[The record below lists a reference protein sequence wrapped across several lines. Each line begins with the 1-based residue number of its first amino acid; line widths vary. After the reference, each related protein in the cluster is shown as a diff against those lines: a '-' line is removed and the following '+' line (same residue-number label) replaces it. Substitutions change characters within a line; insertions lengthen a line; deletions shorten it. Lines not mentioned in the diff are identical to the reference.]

1 MSKPID
7 FRPVILAGGSGT
19 RFWPRS
25 RRARAKQ
32 VLALDGER
40 SMIQQTV
47 ERLKPLAG
55 LDKTWIITNEYLAH
69 EIADQLP
76 GLPAEQIVQE
86 PVARNTAPA
95 CGLAAFLIERQN
107 PDAVLGI
114 FPSDHVIADEPRF
127 LKALQKGI
135 ALAAAGDNIVVLG
148 IEPTARRNRLRL
160 HRDRRPDQGRCPRC
174 TCAALL
180 RSPTRTA
187 PKSLWPPA
195 TTTGTRACF
204 CGRRARWPTPCAS
217 TCRRPRRCSKAIAAA
232 YGTPQFDEVFRTLYP
247 KCENISVDY
256 AVLEPRSA
264 KGEHLSH
271 LYCLPAEFS
280 WNDLGS
286 WASLYEY
293 QLETRLRG
301 DAEGNVADTGGH
313 LAIEASEQLHLQPQE
328 VRGPGRR
335 GEPGHRGHR
344 RCAADRP
351 PRPLAGCGQ
360 DREGA
365 GTQRAERADLRV
377 RRISPGGRERKEP
390 RDGAQRNPG
399 KAFQRNPPRPVV
411 AERSG
416 ITTHHQD
423 AVARSP
429 CPEAPLGAPAPSCA
443 LYNSWVT
450 QRVLLAGWGGDIA
463 RNN

>member
-1 MSKPID
+1 MSKRID

-55 LDKTWIITNEYLAH
+55 LDHTWVITNEYLAQ
-69 EIADQLP
+69 EIADQLH
-76 GLPAEQIVQE
+76 GVPAEQIVSE

-95 CGLAAFLIERQN
+95 CGLAAFIIERQN

-135 ALAAAGDNIVVLG
+135 ALAAAEDNMVVLG
-148 IEPTARRNRLRL
+148 IEPTRAETGYGYIETGDFTPDDSALRVRRFTEKPNQMKAEEFVAAGNYYWNSGMFLWSARTLANAVREHL
-160 HRDRRPDQGRCPRC
+160 PE
-174 TCAALL
+174 
-180 RSPTRTA
+180 TA
-187 PKSLWPPA
+187 PMLEKIGS
-195 TTTGTRACF
+195 CF
-204 CGRRARWPTPCAS
+204 
-217 TCRRPRRCSKAIAAA
+217 
-232 YGTPQFDEVFRTLYP
+232 GTPEFEECFREFYP

-264 KGEHLSH
+264 KGEHKSR

-293 QLETRLRG
+293 QVETRLRG
-301 DAEGNVADTGGH
+301 DGDGNVAETDGH
-313 LAIEASEQLHLQPQE
+313 LTIEAGNNYIYSPKKFVALVGVENLVVVDTEDALLIAHRDHSQDVGKIVKELQMIRTE
-328 VRGPGRR
+328 
-335 GEPGHRGHR
+335 
-344 RCAADRP
+344 
-351 PRPLAGCGQ
+351 L
-360 DREGA
+360 
-365 GTQRAERADLRV
+365 
-377 RRISPGGRERKEP
+377 I
-390 RDGAQRNPG
+390 
-399 KAFQRNPPRPVV
+399 
-411 AERSG
+411 
-416 ITTHHQD
+416 
-423 AVARSP
+423 
-429 CPEAPLGAPAPSCA
+429 
-443 LYNSWVT
+443 
-450 QRVLLAGWGGDIA
+450 
-463 RNN
+463 

>member
-1 MSKPID
+1 MSNSID

-40 SMIQQTV
+40 SMLQQTV
-47 ERLKPLAG
+47 ERLKPLAT
-55 LDKTWIITNEYLAH
+55 LDNTWIITNEYLAQ

-76 GLPAEQIVQE
+76 GLPAAQIVQE

-114 FPSDHVIADEPRF
+114 FPSDHVITDEPRF

-135 ALAAAGDNIVVLG
+135 AVAAEDDNMVVLG
-148 IEPTARRNRLRL
+148 IEPSRAETGYGYIETGDYTRDDSALHVRRFIEKPNQNRAEEFVAAGNYYWNSGIFLWSARTLANAVRE
-160 HRDRRPDQGRCPRC
+160 HMPE
-174 TCAALL
+174 
-180 RSPTRTA
+180 TA
-187 PKSLWPPA
+187 PLLES
-195 TTTGTRACF
+195 
-204 CGRRARWPTPCAS
+204 
-217 TCRRPRRCSKAIAAA
+217 IAAA
-232 YGTPQFDEVFRTLYP
+232 YGTTDFEDVFHDLYP

-293 QLETRLRG
+293 QLDSRLRG
-301 DAEGNVADTGGH
+301 DADGNVSETEGH
-313 LAIEASEQLHLQPQE
+313 LAI
-328 VRGPGRR
+328 
-335 GEPGHRGHR
+335 
-344 RCAADRP
+344 
-351 PRPLAGCGQ
+351 
-360 DREGA
+360 
-365 GTQRAERADLRV
+365 
-377 RRISPGGRERKEP
+377 
-390 RDGAQRNPG
+390 
-399 KAFQRNPPRPVV
+399 
-411 AERSG
+411 
-416 ITTHHQD
+416 D
-423 AVARSP
+423 AVNNYIFSP
-429 CPEAPLGAPAPSCA
+429 RKFVALVGVKNLVIVDTKDALLIAHRDHSQDVGKIVKELGIIGRDE
-443 LYNSWVT
+443 L
-450 QRVLLAGWGGDIA
+450 I
-463 RNN
+463 

>member
-25 RRARAKQ
+25 RRAHAKQ

-55 LDKTWIITNEYLAH
+55 LDKTWVITNEYLAA
-69 EIADQLP
+69 EIADQLK
-76 GLPAEQIVQE
+76 GMPAGQIVQE

-107 PDAVLGI
+107 PDAVLGV

-135 ALAAAGDNIVVLG
+135 AVAAAGDSIVVLG
-148 IEPTARRNRLRL
+148 IEPTRAETGYGYIETTDFTRDDSALHVRRFIEKPNQNRAGDFLAAGNYFWNSGIFLWSARTLANAVREHL
-160 HRDRRPDQGRCPRC
+160 PE
-174 TCAALL
+174 
-180 RSPTRTA
+180 TA
-187 PKSLWPPA
+187 PLLE
-195 TTTGTRACF
+195 T
-204 CGRRARWPTPCAS
+204 
-217 TCRRPRRCSKAIAAA
+217 IAAA
-232 YGTPQFDEVFRTLYP
+232 YGTPQFDEVFRAVYP

-271 LYCLPAEFS
+271 LYCIRADFS

-293 QLETRLRG
+293 QLETRMRG
-301 DAEGNVADTGGH
+301 DAEGNVAESNGHMALDAVNNYIYSPHKFVALVGVKDLVIVDTEDA
-313 LAIEASEQLHLQPQE
+313 LLI
-328 VRGPGRR
+328 
-335 GEPGHRGHR
+335 
-344 RCAADRP
+344 
-351 PRPLAGCGQ
+351 
-360 DREGA
+360 
-365 GTQRAERADLRV
+365 V
-377 RRISPGGRERKEP
+377 RRDHSQDVGKIVKELGLSGRTEL
-390 RDGAQRNPG
+390 
-399 KAFQRNPPRPVV
+399 
-411 AERSG
+411 
-416 ITTHHQD
+416 I
-423 AVARSP
+423 
-429 CPEAPLGAPAPSCA
+429 
-443 LYNSWVT
+443 
-450 QRVLLAGWGGDIA
+450 
-463 RNN
+463 

>member
-1 MSKPID
+1 MFKDID

-47 ERLKPLAG
+47 ERLKPLAS
-55 LDKTWIITNEYLAH
+55 LDKTWVITNEYLAH

-76 GLPAEQIVQE
+76 GLPSEQIVQE

-135 ALAAAGDNIVVLG
+135 AFAATGDNIVVLG
-148 IEPTARRNRLRL
+148 IEPSRAETGYGYIETGDLT
-160 HRDRRPDQGRCPRC
+160 RDD
-174 TCAALL
+174 AALHVRRFIEKPNQNRAEEFVAAGNYYWNSGMFL
-180 RSPTRTA
+180 WSARTLANAVREHLPETA
-187 PKSLWPPA
+187 PLLE
-195 TTTGTRACF
+195 T
-204 CGRRARWPTPCAS
+204 
-217 TCRRPRRCSKAIAAA
+217 IAAA
-232 YGTPQFDEVFRTLYP
+232 WATPPFEEVFRATYP

-271 LYCLPAEFS
+271 LYCIPAEFS

-293 QLETRLRG
+293 QVETRLRG
-301 DAEGNVADTGGH
+301 DAEGNVADSGGH
-313 LAIEASEQLHLQPQE
+313 LAIDASDNYIFSPKKFVALVGVENLVVIDTEDALLIAHRDHSQDVGKI
-328 VRGPGRR
+328 VRELSLTGRS
-335 GEPGHRGHR
+335 E
-344 RCAADRP
+344 
-351 PRPLAGCGQ
+351 L
-360 DREGA
+360 
-365 GTQRAERADLRV
+365 
-377 RRISPGGRERKEP
+377 I
-390 RDGAQRNPG
+390 
-399 KAFQRNPPRPVV
+399 
-411 AERSG
+411 
-416 ITTHHQD
+416 
-423 AVARSP
+423 
-429 CPEAPLGAPAPSCA
+429 
-443 LYNSWVT
+443 
-450 QRVLLAGWGGDIA
+450 
-463 RNN
+463 